1 MGRKKKAETNESE
14 TENNEKEELVEA
26 SETEIE
32 EKVKKGRKK
41 KEEKVEA
48 SEENNV
54 IETGEIRA
62 IGTEEESDLN
72 KKKRTSDR
80 SVLIK
85 ELKEKAKKLAAGI
98 EGIKT
103 QDIKEELEKKREL
116 LVELD
121 DYVKTGIH
129 LGTRVITPSMRQFVY
144 RRRAD
149 SIGVLNT
156 SLIDEYIKKAIDII
170 SKHSPEEIVLVCK
183 REAGWKAAALFSEAT
198 GIKVFTKKYPAGMMT
213 NIQLETFYEPE
224 LVIIC
229 DPWIDRNALGDAVKT
244 NKKIVGLC
252 DTNNFTK
259 DVNYVIPCNNKGGKS
274 LGLVFYLI
282 AKGYL
287 EKRKLKNK
295 IPSMEDFTEEDMQ
308 AVQEVYEF
316 KRPMEFEQAAV

>member
-1 MGRKKKAETNESE
+1 MPRKKKSESNEIE
-14 TENNEKEELVEA
+14 NVENVKTEAIVEA
-26 SETEIE
+26 SETEVK
-32 EKVKKGRKK
+32 EKVKKVRKK
-41 KEEKVEA
+41 KDVEVKETEIIEDEE
-48 SEENNV
+48 
-54 IETGEIRA
+54 T
-62 IGTEEESDLN
+62 

-80 SVLIK
+80 SVLLR

-103 QDIKEELEKKREL
+103 EDIKEELEKKREL

-156 SLIDEYIKKAIDII
+156 SLIDEYIKKAIDVLA
-170 SKHSPEEIVLVCK
+170 KYSPEEIVLVCK
-183 REAGWKAAALFSEAT
+183 REAGWKPAALFSEAT

-229 DPWIDRNALGDAVKT
+229 DPWIDRNALGDAVRT
-244 NKKIVGLC
+244 NKKVIGLC

-259 DVNYVIPCNNKGGKS
+259 EVNYVIPCNNKGTKS
-274 LGLVFYLI
+274 LGLVFYLL
-282 AKGYL
+282 ARGYL

-295 IPSMEDFTEEDMQ
+295 LPSMEDFTEEDLQ
-308 AVQEVYEF
+308 ETPLVFEYRKPRENEAVI
-316 KRPMEFEQAAV
+316 